1 LKWQETGLNTKC
13 DKIRGLSGEYGCYQH
28 LIPTYR
34 EQSIKVLGYVA
45 PMTKDNVEYVT
56 VKTVDLMLK
65 NQMTVEDVAKKW
77 NQGHT
82 GKCSVG
88 INSLGIKFNS
98 CQYVKELLDKYNKL
112 K

>member
-1 LKWQETGLNTKC
+1 MPNTYK
-13 DKIRGLSGEYGCYQH
+13 
-28 LIPTYR
+28 

-65 NQMTVEDVAKKW
+65 KQMTVEQIAKTW
-77 NQGHT
+77 NQGNT
-82 GKCSVG
+82 GECSSG
-88 INSLGIKFNS
+88 INSLGVKFNS